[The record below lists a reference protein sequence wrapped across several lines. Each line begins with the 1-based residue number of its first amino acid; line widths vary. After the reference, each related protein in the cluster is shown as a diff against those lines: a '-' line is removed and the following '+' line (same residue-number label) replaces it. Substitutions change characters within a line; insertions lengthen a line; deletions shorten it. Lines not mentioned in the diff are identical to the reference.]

1 MATQRELR
9 WQGSDEANSAR
20 LLEALD
26 AFGFGPM
33 GLEASDSAPV
43 AAVIQLG
50 YPPSRIGLLT
60 GIDLSELASL
70 GDDSPD

>member
-1 MATQRELR
+1 MTTQRELR
-9 WQGSDEANSAR
+9 WQGNAEANSAR

-33 GLEASDSAPV
+33 GLEASDFAPV

-50 YPPSRIGLLT
+50 YPPSRIGVLT

>member
-1 MATQRELR
+1 MTTQRELR

-33 GLEASDSAPV
+33 GLKASDFAPV

-50 YPPSRIGLLT
+50 YPPSRIGVLT